1 MIKKY
6 NQFIKENDDF
16 MEESSFEET
25 EARLAAEDLEKEM
38 DTFNNEPDNSE
49 EFEEEVEDLYA
60 SKLQELADK
69 LGTEVVNGKVEYK
82 GKTIIFPSETD
93 MYHVDDKKLET
104 SDDVVNYLEGGL
116 NESKSYKNRYNS
128 KVRRKK

>member
-93 MYHVDDKKLET
+93 MYHVDDKKFET

>member
-1 MIKKY
+1 MIKRY

-16 MEESSFEET
+16 MEEPSFEET
-25 EARLAAEDLEKEM
+25 EGVLAAEDLEKEM

-49 EFEEEVEDLYA
+49 EFEEVEDLYA

-93 MYHVDDKKLET
+93 MYHVDDKKFET